1 LWYRQVVTERTY
13 DDACALAR
21 ALDVVGERWTL
32 LVVRELLL
40 GPKRFASLRAGLPAI
55 SQNVLARRIREM
67 EQAGLVERIVLDPP
81 ANIPAYRLTT
91 RGLQL
96 RPVLIALTRW
106 GALEAPSPDAGLS
119 PAALLLGL
127 SALYEPSRAAGTE
140 TGVVTIGR
148 ETFTL
153 IASPQAI
160 DVKPGD
166 GSGGDGFRIAGP
178 VPAVRAVLGQ
188 GGDAAPYEARGELTI
203 SGDRASLARLSR
215 CFAAQPQPGLASRPA

>member
-1 LWYRQVVTERTY
+1 VTERNY

-21 ALDVVGERWTL
+21 ALNVVGERWTL

-40 GPKRFASLRAGLPAI
+40 GPKRFVDLRAGLPAI

-67 EQAGLVERIVLDPP
+67 EQAGLVTRIVLDPP
-81 ANIPAYRLTT
+81 ANVPAYQLTT

-96 RPVLIALTRW
+96 RPVLVELSRW
-106 GALEAPSPDAGLS
+106 GALEAPSPEAGQS

-127 SALYEPSRAAGTE
+127 SAMYEPARAEGTE

-153 IASPQAI
+153 TASPQAI
-160 DVKPGD
+160 DVRPGD
-166 GSGGDGFRIAGP
+166 GTAGFRIAGP
-178 VPAVRAVLGQ
+178 VAAVRAVLGR
-188 GGDAAPYEARGELTI
+188 GSDPAPYEASGELSI

-215 CFAAQPQPGLASRPA
+215 CFPLPVLSPSG